1 MAERPSVSVVM
12 ATYNG
17 AAYVEE
23 QLASVLEQLRA
34 SDEVVVVDDA
44 STDATADVVAGLDD
58 PRVRL
63 VRSPANRGYVRTFEA
78 AIRESSGEAVLLAD
92 QDDVWLPRHVEVLVD
107 ALQEHRVAASNLR
120 VLGTGAG
127 LQGPSGK
134 PGWELRAAD
143 SDRRLANLTGLLA
156 GVRPYYGCAMAVRRD
171 ALDVALPFP
180 AWLDESH
187 DLWLAAYGNLAGS
200 IAHVEEPTVL
210 RRLHADNQ
218 TPVRPRGVLPAVRS
232 RLMLLRAMAELRRR
246 ISRSARTGR

>member
-1 MAERPSVSVVM
+1 MPERPSVSVVM

-23 QLASVLEQLRA
+23 QLASILDQLQPG
-34 SDEVVVVDDA
+34 DEVVVVDDA
-44 STDATADVVAGLDD
+44 SSDATPDLVGAIDD
-58 PRVRL
+58 PRIQL
-63 VRSPANRGYVRTFEA
+63 VRSPDNRGYVRTFEA
-78 AIRESSGEAVLLAD
+78 AIRASSGEAVLLAD

-107 ALQEHRVAASNLR
+107 ALRDHRVAASNLR

-127 LQGPSGK
+127 LQGPTGK

-143 SDRRLANLTGLLA
+143 QDRRVANLAGVLA

-171 ALDVALPFP
+171 AVEVALPFP
-180 AWLDESH
+180 DWLTESH
-187 DLWLAAYGNLAGS
+187 DLWLATYGNLAGS

-218 TPVRPRGVLPAVRS
+218 TPARPRGVLPAVRS
-232 RLMLLRAMAELRRR
+232 RLMLARSIIELRGR
-246 ISRSARTGR
+246 ISRES